1 MQFESDFSSF
11 QSYTVPKKGEPGY
24 LGVIITKRVGAQEIS
39 GLPSKSADGAEPDQA
54 RDHLTSLQLEI
65 ELEFWKSVEQD
76 GTVALYQAY
85 LRQFPDGVF
94 APIAKLRIEQGKT
107 E

>member
-1 MQFESDFSSF
+1 MNQISLLFRAT
-11 QSYTVPKKGEPGY
+11 QSRKKVSRDIWASLLRKE
-24 LGVIITKRVGAQEIS
+24 LEAQEIS
-39 GLPSKSADGAEPDQA
+39 GLPSKSADGVEPDQD
-54 RDHLTSLQLEI
+54 RDDLTSLQLEI

-76 GTVALYQAY
+76 DTVALYQAY
-85 LRQFPDGVF
+85 LKQFPDGVF